1 MKGWLHSCHLSC
13 SNVNVKEMGESK
25 VFFFLL
31 TGWSVLHFKEEKLIS
46 EKKTQIVCSNN
57 ILVCIGNSFLNVK
70 SVEKTKRG
78 KQSLIFS

>member
-1 MKGWLHSCHLSC
+1 MLTLKRWVSLRC
-13 SNVNVKEMGESK
+13 
-25 VFFFLL
+25 FFLL

-57 ILVCIGNSFLNVK
+57 ILVCIGNSCLNVK

>member
-1 MKGWLHSCHLSC
+1 M
-13 SNVNVKEMGESK
+13 
-25 VFFFLL
+25 
-31 TGWSVLHFKEEKLIS
+31 LHFKEGIKLIS

>member
-1 MKGWLHSCHLSC
+1 
-13 SNVNVKEMGESK
+13 MGESK

>member
-1 MKGWLHSCHLSC
+1 MLTLKRWVSLRC
-13 SNVNVKEMGESK
+13 
-25 VFFFLL
+25 FFFLL
-31 TGWSVLHFKEEKLIS
+31 TGWSVLHFKEGIKLIS